1 MFRSRASKK
10 AFRKKDEQELQSDE
24 IQIFATVQKKRAPV
38 NKTGK
43 PSVQSSSYNPE
54 ILAGLKREQV
64 VKYNIPNDEQ
74 IQIAKDL
81 REGKRNTSKT
91 VEAEFVALDENVVST
106 VGKKESRQF
115 IEDLQSEEDD
125 FEDYNGKELAFGS
138 QAVLDAKAKAIKDK
152 EVLFNQSE
160 SEEDDEQCMRWE
172 MEKLQNGQRILTA
185 VAQQLS
191 PTKRTRIPSSNL
203 NLQVPD
209 IPAFPSGTEIVEILQ
224 KRVKLAS
231 DCVDL
236 HQLNLTSLQK
246 DLEDSQHGLVKSEND
261 IKEASRR
268 FDFYQ
273 ELKLYTQEL
282 SEFITTKQNEIG
294 EFSELV
300 LGERRKILQLSI
312 TKRFN
317 AFASDFAFMST
328 NIVAA
333 VLDES
338 MEELI
343 EETIILEERNNIFR
357 DKQHIFSSHHE
368 SIKQFEKW
376 KLTHPQDF
384 KDSYGNEAVAPAL
397 DLYVRYELSMWEP
410 LSSTSRL
417 DELEWHEDLLYFGHQ
432 EEEMDAPDINLL
444 KVVVEKSVVPVFQR
458 HLENS
463 FDVWDPL
470 HNANCFRVLNELREY
485 ISLRS
490 NAMQNILDTIEELI
504 DKSVTQL
511 LAAFPI
517 PLLRGVDDKNL
528 IYKEQKQRSLG
539 QMLSFMETLLGWKRF
554 FPKAIIH
561 NWIVKQLLEPVCT
574 ALECSR
580 NTEQDLVLYNRVHFV
595 NLVI

>member
-1 MFRSRASKK
+1 MFRSRSSKK
-10 AFRKKDEQELQSDE
+10 AFRKKDEREQQSDE

-38 NKTGK
+38 NKIEK
-43 PSVQSSSYNPE
+43 PSVQSSIYNPE
-54 ILAGLKREQV
+54 ILAELKREQL
-64 VKYNIPNDEQ
+64 VKYNIPSDEQ

-91 VEAEFVALDENVVST
+91 VEAEFVPLDESVVST

-152 EVLFNQSE
+152 EALFNQSD
-160 SEEDDEQCMRWE
+160 SEEGDDNEQYMRWE
-172 MEKLQNGQRILTA
+172 MEKLQNGQRILTS
-185 VAQQLS
+185 VARQLS
-191 PTKRTRIPSSNL
+191 PTKRTHIPSSNL

-209 IPAFPSGTEIVEILQ
+209 IPSFPSGTEILELMQ

-231 DCVDL
+231 DCVDV

-246 DLEDSQHGLVKSEND
+246 DLEDTQHGLKKSEND
-261 IKEASRR
+261 IKEVSQR

-273 ELKLYTQEL
+273 ELKFYTQEL
-282 SEFITTKQNEIG
+282 SEFIATKQIEIG
-294 EFSELV
+294 KFSELV

-317 AFASDFAFMST
+317 SISSDFAFMST
-328 NIVAA
+328 TNIVAE

-338 MEELI
+338 MEEI
-343 EETIILEERNNIFR
+343 IDETIIMEERNNIFR

-368 SIKQFEKW
+368 SIKQFENW

-410 LSSTSRL
+410 LASTSRL
-417 DELEWHEDLLYFGHQ
+417 DELEWHDDLLYFGHR
-432 EEEMDAPDINLL
+432 EEELDAPDINLL
-444 KVVVEKSVVPVFQR
+444 KVVVEKTVVPVFQR

-463 FDVWDPL
+463 FDIWDPL

-504 DKSVTQL
+504 DKSVTKL
-511 LAAFPI
+511 LAAFPV
-517 PLLRGVDDKNL
+517 PLLRGIDDKHS

-539 QMLSFMETLLGWKRF
+539 QMLSFMETLLSWKRY

-561 NWIVKQLLEPVCT
+561 NWIVKKLLEPVCN

-580 NTEQDLVLYNRVHFV
+580 NTEPDLVLYNRVHFV
-595 NLVI
+595 N